1 MMKMMMKMMNV
12 KEVKIRKNN
21 YLIPIAWFTGRR
33 NKGYIKPSTNLETSS
48 SSKFHTSAKPKKKNV
63 ARSQSDVSHQQH
75 LKGHV
80 EKRPSLSN
88 VHRSPSPND
97 QRTSKPPPLP
107 PPRRPATLGVPSR
120 ESGAQVHAGNVG
132 VRKVSGSPSTP
143 LIPEDEDDRPGM
155 QMPRNFMSE
164 LNIKLQQP
172 RK

>member
-1 MMKMMMKMMNV
+1 MMMKMMNV
-12 KEVKIRKNN
+12 KEVKIKENN
-21 YLIPIAWFTGRR
+21 YLIPIAWSTGRR

-97 QRTSKPPPLP
+97 QRPSKPPPLP
-107 PPRRPATLGVPSR
+107 PPRIGRRPATLGVPSR
-120 ESGAQVHAGNVG
+120 ESGAQVDAGR
-132 VRKVSGSPSTP
+132 VREVSGSPSTP
-143 LIPEDEDDRPGM
+143 LIPEDEDERPGM

-164 LNIKLQQP
+164 LNMKLQQP